1 MPGIK
6 FFVNLSVKNQELNT
20 EFKTAINETGVF
32 KVISQEE
39 KQEPD
44 LLICELGEN
53 YEEELNNLQ
62 LFLDKADTT
71 EIFLVSK
78 RSDPEILIQ
87 ALRIG
92 IKEFFPV
99 PLKPELIKDALNRF
113 KKRYEKLQHTT
124 SGSSGKI
131 YSILGSKGGVGTTT
145 VAVNLAVSIAVNQEN
160 PSVALLD
167 MNIIFGDVPILL
179 DISPKHNWGDITQNI
194 ERLDEFFLA
203 NILTEHATGVHVLPS
218 PRYLN
223 NHPSPTPTI
232 METLLDLMKNKYDYI
247 IIDLGQSMNETALRI
262 VQMSDLVHVI
272 AIQSLPCLS
281 NTNRLVNSIVEY
293 GYIDK
298 ENVKI
303 VLNRYLK
310 KGMVSL
316 SSAEEGVGKKLSWVI
331 PNDYSTTMSAIN
343 SGKPL
348 YQVAQKSRIVKSFND
363 YVEKLLGVEN
373 IKRKKM
379 WFF

>member
-1 MPGIK
+1 MKLIHVK
-6 FFVNLSVKNQELNT
+6 LDVKNQELNT

-53 YEEELNNLQ
+53 HEEDLNNLQ

-99 PLKPELIKDALNRF
+99 PLKPELIKEALVRF
-113 KKRYEKLQHTT
+113 KKRHEKLQHTT
-124 SGSSGKI
+124 SGSLGKI

-160 PSVALLD
+160 SSVALLD

-179 DISPKHNWGDITQNI
+179 DISPKHNWGDITKNI

-373 IKRKKM
+373 IKRKKR

>member
-1 MPGIK
+1 MKLIHVK
-6 FFVNLSVKNQELNT
+6 LAVKNQELND
-20 EFKTAINETGVF
+20 EFKNAINETSEF
-32 KVISQEE
+32 KIVSQEE
-39 KQEPD
+39 NQQPD
-44 LLICELGEN
+44 LLICELGDN
-53 YEEELNNLQ
+53 YEEELNQFQ
-62 LFLDKADTT
+62 LFLDTTDTT

-99 PLKPELIKDALNRF
+99 PLKPDLIKDALDRF
-113 KKRYEKLQHTT
+113 KKRHEKLQLKT
-124 SGSSGKI
+124 SGSPGKI
-131 YSILGSKGGVGTTT
+131 YSVLGSKGGVGTTT
-145 VAVNLAVSIAVNQEN
+145 VAVNLAVSIAVNQET

-167 MNIIFGDVPILL
+167 MNIVFGDVPILL

-203 NILTEHATGVHVLPS
+203 NVLTEHATGVHILPS

-223 NHPSPTPTI
+223 NHPSPTPPI
-232 METLLDLMKNKYDYI
+232 METLLDLMKKKYDYI
-247 IIDLGQSMNETALRI
+247 IIDLGQSMNETALKI
-262 VQMSDLVHVI
+262 LQMSDLVHVI

-281 NTNRLVNSIVEY
+281 NTNRLIKSIVEF
-293 GYIDK
+293 GYVDK
-298 ENVKI
+298 EHVRI

-316 SSAEEGVGKKLSWVI
+316 ASAEEGVGRELSWVI

-348 YQVAQKSRIVKSFND
+348 CQVAKKSKIVKSFND
-363 YVEKLLGVEN
+363 YVEKLLGGET
-373 IKRKKM
+373 KKKKKG